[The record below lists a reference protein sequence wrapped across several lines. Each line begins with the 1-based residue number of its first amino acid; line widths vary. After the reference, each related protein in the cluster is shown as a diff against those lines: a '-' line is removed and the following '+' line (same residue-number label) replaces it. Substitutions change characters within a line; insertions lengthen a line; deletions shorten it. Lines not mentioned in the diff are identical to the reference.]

1 VPAHGGRLVDR
12 LVRNDEAADVLKR
25 AGSLVPIRLDAR
37 TGADAELIA
46 TGALSPLEGFL
57 KQDDYLAV
65 VRGAHLANGTLFS
78 IPITLGVPRSE
89 AGSLREGRE
98 AALVDASGQ
107 PVGVIEVEQT
117 YEFDRDLEA
126 QEVYRTTDS
135 KHPGVAWLFEHR
147 DEVAVG
153 GRITLARR
161 TIERRFPDHHRDPAE
176 LRGLI
181 AARGWRRTVAFQTR
195 NPIHRAHEYL
205 LRCALEIADGLV
217 VHALVGETKGDD
229 VPAATRV
236 RCYEVLLDR
245 YFPKERALLSVFPFA
260 MRYAGPREAL
270 LHAIARQNY
279 GFSHFIV
286 GRDHAGVGNYYGT
299 YDAQRIFDTL
309 SPGELAIHTLFFE
322 HSFWCRACQGVA
334 SIKTCVHDE
343 KERLVLSGTRVR
355 ELLTKGEAPPPEY
368 SRPEVA
374 AILSASYRESAQQ
387 GA

>member
-1 VPAHGGRLVDR
+1 M
-12 LVRNDEAADVLKR
+12 
-25 AGSLVPIRLDAR
+25 
-37 TGADAELIA
+37 
-46 TGALSPLEGFL
+46 
-57 KQDDYLAV
+57 
-65 VRGAHLANGTLFS
+65 
-78 IPITLGVPRSE
+78 
-89 AGSLREGRE
+89 
-98 AALVDASGQ
+98 
-107 PVGVIEVEQT
+107 
-117 YEFDRDLEA
+117 
-126 QEVYRTTDS
+126 
-135 KHPGVAWLFEHR
+135 
-147 DEVAVG
+147 
-153 GRITLARR
+153 
-161 TIERRFPDHHRDPAE
+161 
-176 LRGLI
+176 
-181 AARGWRRTVAFQTR
+181 AFQTR
-195 NPIHRAHEYL
+195 NPIHRAHEYQ

-245 YFPKERALLSVFPFA
+245 YFPRERALLSVFPFA

-286 GRDHAGVGNYYGT
+286 GRDHAGVGTYYGT

-309 SPGELAIHTLFFE
+309 APGELAIQTLFFE

-334 SIKTCVHDE
+334 SIKTCPHDE

-355 ELLTKGEAPPPEY
+355 ELLTQGQAPPPEY